1 MKITLLSSLLILSAL
16 SVAEASSRNLC
27 DDLIESGNSTPEQI
41 KRCQEK
47 FGVSDY
53 AKEQEAKNKI
63 KDDSTKAKND
73 NEAKQKEN
81 IEIKKFVADDLFD
94 AGFGKPFVAIKID
107 YRVRPP
113 KEKRITEGNALCTY
127 LGYERSI
134 KSVVS
139 GEIMP
144 QDIDKKGLIVDTS
157 IFGNVSKEPEMYR
170 DEDLKFTARKYVEI
184 TCVRRKDKSMDSFNE
199 VYKKLSEDLVVL
211 ANEINGGKPDTSSG
225 INNGPRGGKDT
236 KTPNGYSAPDWTKD
250 ASQTIS
256 K

>member
-1 MKITLLSSLLILSAL
+1 MKSALFTSVLLFSAL
-16 SVAEASSRNLC
+16 SSAGAASRNLC

-53 AKEQEAKNKI
+53 AKEQEAKNKL
-63 KDDSTKAKND
+63 KEDSNKIKND

-81 IEIKKFVADDLFD
+81 IEIKKFVADDLYD
-94 AGFGKPFVAIKID
+94 AGFGKPFIAIKID

-144 QDIDKKGLIVDTS
+144 QDIDKKGLIIDTS
-157 IFGNVSKEPEMYR
+157 IFGNISNEPEMYK
-170 DEDLKFTARKYVEI
+170 DDDLKFTARKYVEI

-211 ANEINGGKPDTSSG
+211 ANEINGGKPDTTSG

-236 KTPNGYSAPDWTKD
+236 KTPNGYNAPEWMKEGDK
-250 ASQTIS
+250 TIS